1 MKKAVVILNKK
12 SGRKKKHPVEY
23 QIIEQLTG
31 LGYEAEIL
39 YTPSTGARTLALQN
53 AKECDLIVSV
63 GGDGTIGEI
72 IGGITES
79 GGNPL
84 LTILPAGTVND
95 YARTLGLPLDF
106 EEAVEALSRP
116 QKIVEADAVEYNGK
130 YAGYLIALGDFM
142 ESFTRVRS
150 ETKNRYGTLAYL
162 YKGIRGLMTM
172 KPYDIKIE
180 TEEEQITA
188 SSLATIVANASSVGS
203 FSRLLPDA
211 ALDDGALH
219 VLNIKDS
226 NTKDILEII
235 WLAMKG
241 RIAEHKNV
249 RYIKSRQLKIT
260 ADRLEVMNVDGDAH
274 PFGPLGIKLVPGR
287 IRISIPEKSR

>member
-1 MKKAVVILNKK
+1 MKKASVIFNRK
-12 SGRKKKHPVEY
+12 SGRKKKQPVEY
-23 QIIEQLTG
+23 RIIDQLTRI
-31 LGYEAEIL
+31 GYDVDIL
-39 YTPSTGARTLALQN
+39 YTESDGGKSLARRIAP
-53 AKECDLIVSV
+53 KSDRIVAV
-63 GGDGTIGEI
+63 GGDGTVGAV
-72 IGGITES
+72 IGGIIES
-79 GGNPL
+79 GAAPEL
-84 LTILPAGTVND
+84 SILPAGTVND
-95 YARTLGLPLDF
+95 YARTLGIPLDL
-106 EEAVEALSRP
+106 EEAVQTLSKP
-116 QKIVEADAVEYNGK
+116 QRIIEADVVKYNDA
-130 YAGYLIALGDFM
+130 YAAYLIALGDFM

-162 YKGIRGLMTM
+162 YKGIRGLMSM

>member
-1 MKKAVVILNKK
+1 MKKAAVIFNEK
-12 SGRKKKHPVEY
+12 SGRTKKHPVEY
-23 QIIEQLTG
+23 QIIEQLTD
-31 LGYEAEIL
+31 LGYEAKIL

-53 AKECDLIVSV
+53 AKECDLIVSI

-95 YARTLGLPLDF
+95 YARTLGLPLDL

-116 QKIVEADAVEYNGK
+116 QKIVEADVVRYNDK

-172 KPYDIKIE
+172 KPYDIKIK
-180 TEEEQITA
+180 TTEEQITA

-219 VLNIKDS
+219 VLNIGES

-260 ADRLEVMNVDGDAH
+260 ADGLEVMNVDGDTH
-274 PFGPLGIKLVPGR
+274 PFEPLDIKLVPGR